1 MPNEGQALE
10 MFTMIGGIAAA
21 AGLTT
26 RLGQQTH
33 PFVCADGLDI
43 DAGTLRETGDRGGG
57 KGWHGAGV
65 AFGVTIKPFRA
76 GTLWY
81 LRMRKTWKKASLC
94 ISTGYLHSRAP

>member
-65 AFGVTIKPFRA
+65 AFDVTINPFPT
-76 GTLWY
+76 GTPSY
-81 LRMRKTWKKASLC
+81 LPLRQTFKKTPPS
-94 ISTGYLHSRAP
+94 IPPPHP